1 MLRPLQNR
9 FDPRH
14 YPDLLVGLG
23 DGDDAAVY
31 RISQDVAVIQTLD
44 FFTPIVDDPYDF
56 GAIAAANAL
65 SDVYAMGGEAVL
77 ALNVCGFPDG
87 LPQGVIAE
95 ILRGG
100 ADKVAEAGAVL
111 VGGHTVRDN
120 EPKYGLAVMG
130 VVHPERVLTKAGAR
144 PGDHLILTKP
154 LGVGVITTALKR
166 SAAQPAHV
174 AAAVASMKKLNRRAA
189 QLIQG
194 MGVHACTD
202 ITGFALLGHGMEMAQ
217 KSGVRLRIYVE
228 RLPLL
233 EGAIAYAEQQIFPG
247 GTCSNQR
254 MYEASVDF
262 AAEIPEAMRMLL
274 FTPETSG
281 GLLMAVPPEKLAQL
295 TESFQ
300 KAGEPYWMIGEV
312 VAGEGIQVLP

>member
-31 RISQDVAVIQTLD
+31 RISEDVAVIQTVD
-44 FFTPIVDDPYDF
+44 FFTPIVDDPYDY
-56 GAIAAANAL
+56 GAIAAANSL
-65 SDVYAMGGEAVL
+65 SDVYAMGGEALL
-77 ALNVCGFPDG
+77 AMNVCGFPDS
-87 LPQGVIAE
+87 LPGEVIAE

-130 VVHPERVLTKAGAR
+130 VVHPQRVLTKAGAR
-144 PGDHLILTKP
+144 PGDRLVLTKP

-166 SAAQPAHV
+166 SVAQPAHV
-174 AAAVASMKKLNRRAA
+174 AQAVTSMKKLNRTAA
-189 QLIQG
+189 QLLREID
-194 MGVHACTD
+194 VHACTD

-217 KSGVRLRIYVE
+217 KSGVRLRIHLE
-228 RLPLL
+228 QLPFL
-233 EGAIAYAEQQIFPG
+233 EGAVAYAEQQIFPG

-262 AAEIPEAMRMLL
+262 APQISEAMRMLL

-281 GLLMAVPPEKLAQL
+281 GLLIALPAEQLSQLA
-295 TESFQ
+295 ERFRA
-300 KAGEPYWMIGEV
+300 AGEPYWVIGEV

>member
-31 RISQDVAVIQTLD
+31 RISEEVAVIQTVD
-44 FFTPIVDDPYDF
+44 FFTPIVDDPYDY
-56 GAIAAANAL
+56 GAIAAANSL

-77 ALNVCGFPDG
+77 AMNICGFPDN
-87 LPQGVIAE
+87 LPQNIIAE

-130 VVHPERVLTKAGAR
+130 VVPPQRVLTKAGAR
-144 PGDHLILTKP
+144 PGDRLMLTKP

-166 SAAQPAHV
+166 SVAQPAHV
-174 AAAVASMKKLNRRAA
+174 AQAVVSMKKLNRTAA
-189 QLIQG
+189 QLLRELD
-194 MGVHACTD
+194 VHACTD

-217 KSGVRLRIYVE
+217 KSGVRLRIYIE

-233 EGAIAYAEQQIFPG
+233 EGAVAYAEQQIFPG

-254 MYEASVDF
+254 MYEVAVDF
-262 AAEIPEAMRMLL
+262 APQISEAMRMLL

-281 GLLMAVPPEKLAQL
+281 GLLVALPAEQLPRLEDRFQAV
-295 TESFQ
+295 
-300 KAGEPYWMIGEV
+300 GEPYWVIGEV

>member
-31 RISQDVAVIQTLD
+31 RISEEVAVIQTVD
-44 FFTPIVDDPYDF
+44 FFTPIVDDPYDY
-56 GAIAAANAL
+56 GAIAAANSL

-77 ALNVCGFPDG
+77 AMNICGFPDN
-87 LPQGVIAE
+87 LPQNIIAE

-130 VVHPERVLTKAGAR
+130 VVPPQRVLTKAGAR
-144 PGDHLILTKP
+144 PGDRLILTKP

-166 SAAQPAHV
+166 SVAQPAHV
-174 AAAVASMKKLNRRAA
+174 AQAVVSMKKLNRTAA
-189 QLIQG
+189 QLLRELD
-194 MGVHACTD
+194 VHACTD

-217 KSGVRLRIYVE
+217 KSRVRLRIYIE

-233 EGAIAYAEQQIFPG
+233 EGAVAYAEQQIFPG

-254 MYEASVDF
+254 MYEVAVDF
-262 AAEIPEAMRMLL
+262 APQISEAMRMLL

-281 GLLMAVPPEKLAQL
+281 GLLVALPAEQL
-295 TESFQ
+295 SRLEERFR
-300 KAGEPYWMIGEV
+300 AMGEPYWVIGEV

>member
-1 MLRPLQNR
+1 VLRPLQNR

-14 YPDLLVGLG
+14 YPNLLVGLG

-31 RISQDVAVIQTLD
+31 RISEDVAVIQTVD
-44 FFTPIVDDPYDF
+44 FFTPIVDDPYDY

-77 ALNVCGFPDG
+77 AMNVCGFPDN
-87 LPQGVIAE
+87 LPQGIIAE

-130 VVHPERVLTKAGAR
+130 TVHPQRVLTKAGAR
-144 PGDHLILTKP
+144 PGDRLILTKP

-166 SAAQPAHV
+166 SIAQPAHV
-174 AAAVASMKKLNRRAA
+174 TQAVSSMEKLNRTAA
-189 QLIQG
+189 QLIQEV
-194 MGVHACTD
+194 GVHACTD

-217 KSGVRLRIYVE
+217 KSGVRLHIYVE
-228 RLPLL
+228 RLPFL
-233 EGAIAYAEQQIFPG
+233 EGAIAYAEQQVFPG

-262 AAEIPEAMRMLL
+262 APQISEAMRMLL

-281 GLLMAVPPEKLAQL
+281 GLLVALPAERLPQLA
-295 TESFQ
+295 ERFQ
-300 KAGEPYWMIGEV
+300 AAGEPYWVIGEV